1 MKGDAAA
8 HTRALLAE
16 KQPLEVV
23 DEALIPALDIVGA
36 KYEKGTLFLPQLL
49 QAASAAQSA
58 FEEIKTA
65 IAQKGEGSAS
75 KGRIVLATVK
85 GDVHDIGKN
94 IVRVIL
100 ENYGFEVLDL
110 GRDVPVETVVD
121 TVREKDVHLVGLS
134 ALMTTTLKSMEETI
148 AALHAAKLDC
158 KIMVGGAVLT
168 PEYAE
173 KIGADW
179 YAKDAKRSAD
189 IAKEFFGVYAEK
201 LQIRTAEKRG
211 LFSSLFHG
219 QGVYLQTVQIYHKEL
234 PRLSGIIRVHSGRT
248 ERTCPH
254 NLRKVLPAKAHAGT
268 FPCGCGRSSGAQ
280 QAHEKNCLP
289 FLCEAIARTADRL
302 PNPS

>member
-1 MKGDAAA
+1 M
-8 HTRALLAE
+8 T
-16 KQPLEVV
+16 PPP
-23 DEALIPALDIVGA
+23 IPAPCWH
-36 KYEKGTLFLPQLL
+36 EKGTLFLPQLL

-189 IAKEFFGVYAEK
+189 IAKEFFGV
-201 LQIRTAEKRG
+201 
-211 LFSSLFHG
+211 
-219 QGVYLQTVQIYHKEL
+219 
-234 PRLSGIIRVHSGRT
+234 
-248 ERTCPH
+248 
-254 NLRKVLPAKAHAGT
+254 
-268 FPCGCGRSSGAQ
+268 
-280 QAHEKNCLP
+280 
-289 FLCEAIARTADRL
+289 
-302 PNPS
+302 

>member
-1 MKGDAAA
+1 MLRYQLYNDGEKVQVRVEVEYLKQYISLCKL
-8 HTRALLAE
+8 RATKRLQL
-16 KQPLEVV
+16 QVHF
-23 DEALIPALDIVGA
+23 DEMA
-36 KYEKGTLFLPQLL
+36 
-49 QAASAAQSA
+49 
-58 FEEIKTA
+58 KTA

-148 AALHAAKLDC
+148 AALRAAQLDC

-189 IAKEFFGVYAEK
+189 IAKEFFGV
-201 LQIRTAEKRG
+201 
-211 LFSSLFHG
+211 
-219 QGVYLQTVQIYHKEL
+219 
-234 PRLSGIIRVHSGRT
+234 
-248 ERTCPH
+248 
-254 NLRKVLPAKAHAGT
+254 
-268 FPCGCGRSSGAQ
+268 
-280 QAHEKNCLP
+280 
-289 FLCEAIARTADRL
+289 
-302 PNPS
+302 